1 MTYCSVPKKAVIRRT
16 PGAWPAVYRFSP
28 GYQNFYSPAGV
39 EVSQPAWTESMTPEQ
54 RAVLAPPGLLHGEG
68 RRHGSHQ
75 SRPRLAVTGPAPTG
89 EDPTPAAEGE
99 AGEAANFTLNGKVKN
114 AG

>member
-1 MTYCSVPKKAVIRRT
+1 
-16 PGAWPAVYRFSP
+16 
-28 GYQNFYSPAGV
+28 
-39 EVSQPAWTESMTPEQ
+39 MTPEQ

-75 SRPRLAVTGPAPTG
+75 SRPRLAVTGPAPNG
-89 EDPTPAAEGE
+89 EGPTPAAEGE

-114 AG
+114 AGEPSVPLMSREQAYIFDTMGFLHIKGKNLPAYIPTACSGPWRDFRDL